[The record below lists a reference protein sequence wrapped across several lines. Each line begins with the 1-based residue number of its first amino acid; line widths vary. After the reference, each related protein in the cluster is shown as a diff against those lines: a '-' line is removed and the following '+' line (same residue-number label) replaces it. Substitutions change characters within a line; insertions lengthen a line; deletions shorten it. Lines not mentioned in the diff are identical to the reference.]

1 MGYDQKIKRLKEELV
16 QLGFKVRA
24 RNRKLTHI
32 ERMYFKI
39 TGPAD
44 HRQFYRIAMP
54 AIREFFPGSRMTSGV
69 FFGCSCD
76 CTVALI
82 D

>member
-1 MGYDQKIKRLKEELV
+1 MSYDQKIKKLKAELV
-16 QLGFKVRA
+16 RLGFKVRA
-24 RNRKLTHI
+24 RNRKLAHI

-44 HRQFYRIAMP
+44 HRQFMHIAMP
-54 AIREFFPGSRMTSGV
+54 AIRKHFPGSHMTSGG